1 LFSHLG
7 ISIIYIDLFFLLLI
21 QVMVATVRCD
31 EIGNEKVASFTAD
44 EVITVHI
51 TLDMRTIDD

>member
-1 LFSHLG
+1 
-7 ISIIYIDLFFLLLI
+7 
-21 QVMVATVRCD
+21 MVATVRCD